1 MHELNDPKRIAQCA
15 RIRDMIRQVAADPAH
30 EDDYYAESYHHWKL
44 SPTVPLSE
52 IEAFEKRAGIELPDS
67 YVYYLTQ
74 VGGGGA
80 SPGTGFS
87 DFKSEW
93 KSYDG
98 LQDVSE
104 HLTQVM
110 PEAEYRERYGRHRR
124 EEPGTIWLCE
134 MDITFVAHLIVSGPM
149 RGHVVYL
156 DWDGDCAPMWPKGS
170 SDFLDW
176 NENFYSELLAGYEI
190 YPTWR
195 FMWQAPGNTKAM
207 VRTFKQAR
215 QAGDLACQKE
225 IVLSFCKFKTLPKA
239 AEPFFADIQDPELQ
253 KCVEDVRTY
262 FKKKASGGK

>member
-1 MHELNDPKRIAQCA
+1 MRELNDPKRIAQCV
-15 RIRDMIRQVAADPAH
+15 RIKDMIREAAADPAH
-30 EDDYYAESYHHWKL
+30 KDDYYAKLYHHWKL

-52 IEAFEKRAGIELPDS
+52 IEAFEKRAGIELPEN

-93 KSYDG
+93 ESYDG

-104 HLTQVM
+104 QLAQVM
-110 PEAEYRERYGRHRR
+110 PKAEWEERYGEHEY
-124 EEPGTIWLCE
+124 EEPGTITLCG
-134 MDITFVAHLIVSGPM
+134 MDITFVAFLIVNGPM

-176 NENFYSELLAGYEI
+176 NENFYSELLAGYDI

-195 FMWQAPGNTKAM
+195 FMWQEPGNTKALIHAY
-207 VRTFKQAR
+207 RKAE
-215 QAGDLACQKE
+215 DLEYKKEVICSFQK
-225 IVLSFCKFKTLPKA
+225 FNTLPKA
-239 AEPFFADIQDPELQ
+239 AEPFFASIQEPELK
-253 KCVEDVRTY
+253 KCAEDIREY
-262 FKKKASGGK
+262 FDKKAREGK

>member
-1 MHELNDPKRIAQCA
+1 MRKLNDPKRIAQCA
-15 RIRDMIRQVAADPAH
+15 RIKDMIQEAAADLAH
-30 EDDYYAESYHHWKL
+30 KDDYYAKLYHHWKL

-52 IEAFEKRAGIELPDS
+52 IEAFERRAGIELPEN

-93 KSYDG
+93 ESYDG

-104 HLTQVM
+104 QLARVM
-110 PEAEYRERYGRHRR
+110 PKAEWEERYGEHEY
-124 EEPGTIWLCE
+124 EEPGTINLCG
-134 MDITFVAHLIVSGPM
+134 MDITFVAFLIVNGPM

-176 NENFYSELLAGYEI
+176 NENFYSELLAGYDI

-195 FMWQAPGNTKAM
+195 FMWQEPGNTKALIHAY
-207 VRTFKQAR
+207 RKAE
-215 QAGDLACQKE
+215 DLEYKKEVICSFQK
-225 IVLSFCKFKTLPKA
+225 FNTLPKA
-239 AEPFFADIQDPELQ
+239 AEPFFASIQEPELK
-253 KCVEDVRTY
+253 KCAEDIREY
-262 FKKKASGGK
+262 FDKKAREGK

>member
-1 MHELNDPKRIAQCA
+1 MRELNDPKRIAQCA
-15 RIRDMIRQVAADPAH
+15 RIRDMIRQVAADSAH
-30 EDDYYAESYHHWKL
+30 KDDYYAESYHHWKL

-52 IEAFEKRAGIELPDS
+52 IEAFERRAGIELPEN

-93 KSYDG
+93 ESYGG

-104 HLTQVM
+104 QLAQVM
-110 PEAEYRERYGRHRR
+110 PKAEWEERYGEH
-124 EEPGTIWLCE
+124 EYKEPGTISLCG
-134 MDITFVAHLIVSGPM
+134 MDITFVAFLIVNGPM

-176 NENFYSELLAGYEI
+176 NENFYSELLAGYDI
-190 YPTWR
+190 YPTWK
-195 FMWQAPGNTKAM
+195 FMWQEPGNTKALI
-207 VRTFKQAR
+207 RAYQKAE
-215 QAGDLACQKE
+215 DLEYKKEVICSFQK
-225 IVLSFCKFKTLPKA
+225 FNTLPKA
-239 AEPFFADIQDPELQ
+239 AEPFFASIQEPELK
-253 KCVEDVRTY
+253 KCAEDIREY
-262 FKKKASGGK
+262 FDKKARGGK

>member
-1 MHELNDPKRIAQCA
+1 MRKLNDPKRIAQCA
-15 RIRDMIRQVAADPAH
+15 RIKDMIREVAADPAH
-30 EDDYYAESYHHWKL
+30 KDDYYAKLYHHWKL

-52 IEAFEKRAGIELPDS
+52 IEAFERRAGIELPEN

-93 KSYDG
+93 ESYDG

-104 HLTQVM
+104 QLARVM
-110 PEAEYRERYGRHRR
+110 PKAEWEERYGEHEY
-124 EEPGTIWLCE
+124 EEPGTINLCG
-134 MDITFVAHLIVSGPM
+134 MDITFVAFLIVYGPM

-176 NENFYSELLAGYEI
+176 NENFYSELLAGYDI

-195 FMWQAPGNTKAM
+195 FMWQEPGNTKALIHAY
-207 VRTFKQAR
+207 RKAE
-215 QAGDLACQKE
+215 DLEYKKEVICSFQK
-225 IVLSFCKFKTLPKA
+225 FNTLPKA
-239 AEPFFADIQDPELQ
+239 AEPFFASIQEPELK
-253 KCVEDVRTY
+253 KCAEDIREY
-262 FKKKASGGK
+262 FDKKAREGK